1 MKAMANDLE
10 FRSLVLSQEFSR
22 YVLEHPSFAERIPYG
37 AEVVLLPT
45 YDRELRAYN
54 LRNAAIN
61 REPGRSFVHIEIDR
75 LRPRRSLIV
84 KPKLKN
90 ATAFPVNGKS
100 QRRRKSELVNA

>member
-1 MKAMANDLE
+1 MRTKSDDLE

-22 YVLEHPSFAERIPYG
+22 YVLEHPRFAERIPYG

-45 YDRELRAYN
+45 YDRELRDYN
-54 LRNAAIN
+54 LRNGAVNNEHGLPI
-61 REPGRSFVHIEIDR
+61 VYIEINR

-90 ATAFPVNGKS
+90 ATKFSVTGKP
-100 QRRRKSELVNA
+100 QRRKKVLLTNA

>member
-1 MKAMANDLE
+1 MKIQSNDLE

-61 REPGRSFVHIEIDR
+61 NEPGLPIVYIEIER

-84 KPKLKN
+84 KPKLKS
-90 ATAFPVNGKS
+90 AKDFSVNGKL
-100 QRRRKSELVNA
+100 QRRKKAAFAHA